1 VYLEQFKPY
10 IDYLTLE
17 KKYAAH
23 TVLAYQRDLENFASF
38 CASENDILCIKECN
52 YAQIRNWIVYL
63 LESGLANKTINR
75 KIASLKSYYKFL
87 LKTEQ
92 IKVSPLLKHKALKI
106 AKKIQVPFSEKEMT
120 TVLTE
125 MVYEDTFEGNRDQL
139 MIELF
144 YATGI
149 RRAELI
155 GLKLSDVNVSQKTI
169 KVLGKRNKERI
180 IPVTSSLLKK
190 IETYLKF
197 RNEIQGASVV
207 NELFITQKGVKIY
220 NSLVYRVI
228 NSYFSRASSKVKKSP
243 HVLRHTFATHLLNE
257 GADLN
262 AVKELLGHTSLAAT
276 QVYIHNSIA
285 KLKTAYQNSHPRN
298 QKK

>member
-1 VYLEQFKPY
+1 MNQFQPY
-10 IDYLTLE
+10 IEYLSLE
-17 KKYAAH
+17 KIYSPH
-23 TVLAYQRDLENFASF
+23 TVLAYQKDLESF
-38 CASENDILCIKECN
+38 LSFSEVSCIIKCE
-52 YAQIRNWIVYL
+52 YPQIRNWIVFL
-63 LESGLANKTINR
+63 LEKELTNKTINR
-75 KIASLKSYYKFL
+75 KVSSLKSYYKFL

-92 IKVSPLLKHKALKI
+92 IKVSPLLKHKSLKV
-106 AKKIQVPFSEKEMT
+106 AKKIQIPFSVKEMDD
-120 TVLTE
+120 VLSAFE
-125 MVYEDTFEGNRDQL
+125 FESTFEGKRNQL

-155 GLKLSDVNVSQKTI
+155 GLKILDIDVSLKTI

-180 IPVTSSLLKK
+180 IPVTELFLSHLREYVQFRKS
-190 IETYLKF
+190 IET
-197 RNEIQGASVV
+197 NCD
-207 NELFITQKGVKIY
+207 NLFVTQKGLKIY

-228 NSYFSRASSKVKKSP
+228 NSYFSRASSKLKKSP

-276 QVYIHNSIA
+276 QVYTHNSIA
-285 KLKTAYQNSHPRN
+285 KLKDTYQNAHPRN
-298 QKK
+298 KN

>member
-1 VYLEQFKPY
+1 MSQFTSY

-17 KKYAAH
+17 KNYSPH
-23 TVLAYQRDLENFASF
+23 TVLAYQRDLESFAVY
-38 CASENDILCIKECN
+38 CASENDILYIKECK
-52 YAQIRNWIVYL
+52 YVQIRNWIVFL
-63 LESGLANKTINR
+63 LDSGVANKTINR
-75 KIASLKSYYKFL
+75 KMASLKSYYKFL

-92 IKVSPLLKHKALKI
+92 IKVSPLLKHKALKV
-106 AKKIQVPFSEKEMT
+106 AKKIQVPFSEKEMNV
-120 TVLTE
+120 VLTQME
-125 MVYEDTFEGNRDQL
+125 FEPTFKGRRDQL

-155 GLKLSDVNVSQKTI
+155 GLQLQDVNLQQKTI

-180 IPVTSSLLKK
+180 IPVTDNLMVCLKA
-190 IETYLKF
+190 YLTF
-197 RNEIQGASVV
+197 REKVGAHVKNV
-207 NELFITQKGVKIY
+207 FITQKGVKIY

-228 NSYFSRASSKVKKSP
+228 NSYFSRASSKHKKSP

-262 AVKELLGHTSLAAT
+262 AVKELLGHTSLTAT
-276 QVYIHNSIA
+276 QVYTHNSIA
-285 KLKTAYQNSHPRN
+285 KLKKAYQNSHPRN
-298 QKK
+298 RKN